1 MRDRGITQLFIGGIV
16 AGIGVESTVRGAFD
30 AGFNVVVISDAITD
44 HAVQRLS
51 WSLERS
57 LPMFAEVATTA
68 EIIDAQS

>member
-1 MRDRGITQLFIGGIV
+1 M
-16 AGIGVESTVRGAFD
+16 ESTVRGAFD